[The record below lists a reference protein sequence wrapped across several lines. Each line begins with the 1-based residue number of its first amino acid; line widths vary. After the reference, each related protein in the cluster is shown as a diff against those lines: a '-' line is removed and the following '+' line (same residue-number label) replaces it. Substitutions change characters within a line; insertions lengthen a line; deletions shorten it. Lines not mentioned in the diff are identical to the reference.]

1 MRSPGTVRR
10 APRRETVGMNF
21 DRSASVAG
29 LPIINGGTEGTMHGT
44 PSQTGTMMIGGPTNT
59 SFHGIELLFGYPRYL
74 HARALL
80 NKQAGSEC
88 AVPGDLPARVDIP
101 PNRVLGSANV

>member
-1 MRSPGTVRR
+1 MVRR
-10 APRRETVGMNF
+10 APKRETVGMNF
-21 DRSASVAG
+21 DRSASIAG
-29 LPIINGGTEGTMHGT
+29 LPIINGGMEGTMHGT

-59 SFHGIELLFGYPRYL
+59 SFHGIELLFSYTTYL

-88 AVPGDLPARVDIP
+88 AVLGGLRARVDIP
-101 PNRVLGSANV
+101 QIAC